1 MNNESNILQNHSVIT
16 KCNVGKRNKRSTNS
30 TTFLWNSLFRT
41 LTFIFGL
48 RFTILIYSGF
58 FEDIPLIEGISYTI
72 LFFCAMFLL
81 TKLLIDE

>member
-30 TTFLWNSLFRT
+30 TFLWNSLFRT